1 MNKIWKF
8 FILFIVINKI
18 LLFLRRKSVMV
29 WNWFQ
34 DPITTQK

>member
-1 MNKIWKF
+1 MNKILKF

-29 WNWFQ
+29 WN
-34 DPITTQK
+34 